1 MTERIEKIKQE
12 KSNKEIIDAENKI
25 IDSLTDF
32 NLAEKYKILKC
43 LYLSVS
49 NLIKKYGIIIEYE

>member
-32 NLAEKYKILKC
+32 NLATKSTSEKVGK
-43 LYLSVS
+43 
-49 NLIKKYGIIIEYE
+49 